1 MKVFIV
7 GGYGVFGGRL
17 TRLLLRDGAQVC
29 VAGRDHRKTQAFTCR
44 YGGEAVELDVTGEL
58 APILR
63 AAPDVV
69 VDAAGPFHAYDADCY
84 RLARFCIANKIHY
97 LDLSDDAAFVAG
109 IATLDAQAKAAE
121 RIVLSGVSSVSAISS
136 CAVAQL
142 SKDLTAILL
151 IETTILPDAGS
162 PLGAAVAASAL
173 AQIGSPLR
181 LWRGGVWRQYAGWT
195 EPKPATLGPA
205 CTRAARV
212 MNAPDVLLFPSV
224 YRARSVIC
232 RVGLERWVM
241 NAGLAVFGYW
251 RRKMGLRDLRWLAP
265 LLIALSKPF
274 SRLSSGVS
282 GMVVEVVGLKDEQP
296 LRRRWQLTATRG
308 QGSFIPALAA
318 RAAIRNCGCLAP
330 GARPFLADLTLP
342 QIAAAMAELS
352 IADTYAEEPAPT
364 LFLTALGDRWL
375 QLPRSVQRLHSVQ
388 DRESFS
394 GRARV
399 TRGRGLLARLAAWY
413 FAFPTAGDDVE
424 LTLTKTQTPGGEVWE
439 RDFAGRRFRSVLTAS
454 ARPWHYRER
463 FGALTYEQA
472 LAVENATLSFLVE
485 RGWLLGVPIPSFLL
499 PRSCAR
505 EFALNDHFHFDVG
518 LYAPLTG
525 ELIVRYQGQVRPDAE
540 GTPGAA
546 GCDGSRV
553 RR

>member
-1 MKVFIV
+1 MRVFIV

-29 VAGRDHRKTQAFTCR
+29 VAGRDLRKAQAFTCR
-44 YGGEAVELDVTGEL
+44 YGGEAFQLDVTGDL

-69 VDAAGPFHAYDADCY
+69 VDAAGPFHAYDADFY

-121 RIVLSGVSSVSAISS
+121 CIVLSGVSSVPAISS
-136 CAVAQL
+136 CAVAHL
-142 SKDLTAILL
+142 SKDLSAILL

-162 PLGAAVAASAL
+162 PLGASVTASAL

-181 LWRGGVWRQYAGWT
+181 IWRGGVWRQYTGWT
-195 EPKPATLGPA
+195 EPKPAILGPA
-205 CTRAARV
+205 CRRAARLV
-212 MNAPDVLLFPSV
+212 NAPDVLLFPSV

-241 NAGLAVFGYW
+241 NAGLAVFGYL
-251 RRKMGLRDLRWLAP
+251 RRKTGLRDLSWLAP
-265 LLIALSKPF
+265 LLIAVSKPF
-274 SRLSSGVS
+274 SRLSSGES
-282 GMVVEVVGLKDEQP
+282 GMVVEVIGLKDEQP
-296 LRRRWQLTATRG
+296 LRRRWQLTATKG

-330 GARPFLADLTLP
+330 GARPLLADLTLP
-342 QIAAAMAELS
+342 QIASAIAELS
-352 IADTYAEEPAPT
+352 ITDTYAEAPAPT
-364 LFLTALGDRWL
+364 LFQTALGERWL

-399 TRGRGLLARLAAWY
+399 TRGRGLLARLAAWC
-413 FAFPTAGDDVE
+413 FAFPTAADDVE
-424 LTLTKTQTPGGEVWE
+424 LTLTKTQTPRGEIWE

-454 ARPWHYRER
+454 VRPWHYRER

-472 LAVENATLSFLVE
+472 LPVENATLSFMVE
-485 RGWLLGVPIPSFLL
+485 RGWFLGVPMPSFLL
-499 PRSCAR
+499 PRSCAK
-505 EFALNDHFHFDVG
+505 EFAVNDHFHFDVG

-525 ELIVRYQGQVRPDAE
+525 ELIVRYQGQIRPDAA
-540 GTPGAA
+540 GAPGAA
-546 GCDGSRV
+546 SRDTSRV